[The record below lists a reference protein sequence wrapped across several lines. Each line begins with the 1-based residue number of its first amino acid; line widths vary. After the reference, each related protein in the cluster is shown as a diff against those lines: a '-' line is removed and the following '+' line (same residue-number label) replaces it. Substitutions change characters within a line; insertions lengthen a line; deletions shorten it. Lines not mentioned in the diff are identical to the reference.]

1 MDEALAIFL
10 IHSYKP
16 LQAFLF
22 KLIKGDI
29 MKNCF
34 FIVLGTFLS
43 LSAMATTEDVVGN
56 YRVECTT
63 SYPKTGA
70 GLQAMTLG
78 LIESQIKAGYSQIIS
93 TSATKVGW
101 TDVSGDVGQAAVC
114 VTAKK

>member
-1 MDEALAIFL
+1 
-10 IHSYKP
+10 
-16 LQAFLF
+16 
-22 KLIKGDI
+22 
-29 MKNCF
+29 MKNYV

-43 LSAMATTEDVVGN
+43 LSATASAEDVVGN
-56 YRVECTT
+56 YRVECKT

-78 LIESQIKAGYSQIIS
+78 LIESQIKAGYPQIIA

-101 TDVSGDVGQAAVC
+101 ADVSGDVGQAAVC